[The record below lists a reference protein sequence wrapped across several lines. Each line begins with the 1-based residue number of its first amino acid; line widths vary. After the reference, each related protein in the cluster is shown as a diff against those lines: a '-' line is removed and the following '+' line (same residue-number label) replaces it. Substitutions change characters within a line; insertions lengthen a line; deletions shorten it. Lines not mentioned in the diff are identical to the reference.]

1 MMYHEV
7 TTMITGV
14 NSIRMDDSLISKSD
28 GLLINFF
35 FFSSLNTKVKNRKE
49 VITILKSSW
58 LSNEFSLSVP

>member
-1 MMYHEV
+1 
-7 TTMITGV
+7 MITGV

-49 VITILKSSW
+49 VITILKSS
-58 LSNEFSLSVP
+58 

>member
-1 MMYHEV
+1 MYHEV